1 MELRKENSM
10 PFILSLF
17 EGQQNG
23 RGQEATREGGEFQR
37 KDEKKNPRKHT
48 FSIQHL
54 KDTEKNNMVST

>member
-1 MELRKENSM
+1 M

-48 FSIQHL
+48 FSIQDL
-54 KDTEKNNMVST
+54 KDTEKNNVVST